1 MTAEWDEC
9 VEKAREAVERA
20 LSVGDT
26 YVDQFDRL
34 LGLNFNARMRLNRLL
49 YWLDIDREIF
59 ERMSN
64 EEQAYHLH
72 MQNEVQAIMN
82 ILRGKEKADG

>member
-1 MTAEWDEC
+1 MTAEWDEY

-26 YVDQFDRL
+26 YVDQFERL
-34 LGLNFNARMRLNRLL
+34 LGLNFNARKRLNRLL
-49 YWLDIDREIF
+49 YWLDIDREAF
-59 ERMSN
+59 EKLSD
-64 EEQAYHLH
+64 QAQADHLH
-72 MQNEVQAIMN
+72 MQNEVRAIMN

>member
-26 YVDQFDRL
+26 YVDQFDSL
-34 LGLNFNARMRLNRLL
+34 LQQNLNARKRLNKLL
-49 YWLDIDREIF
+49 YWLNIDNETF
-59 ERMSN
+59 ENLSDQ
-64 EEQAYHLH
+64 EQADHLH
-72 MQNEVQAIMN
+72 MQNEVLAIRD